1 MSSGQLIPQRT
12 QVNSLGQGLTARSS
26 LTRPKT
32 SSTLSP
38 KTSSFAQNEALKV
51 EGRSRNPIRGLSSAN
66 AADKSSISASDI
78 DIDTSLASR
87 SSVGLDDSCD
97 LIPSPVKQHIPATGP
112 SLLQQRAEVAR
123 RRILAAVCI
132 QRWYRRIIRNLIN
145 VREREVKDLLK
156 NRKLQLHAQALQEQQ
171 RSRSVPTPADAEK
184 LSADAIFRRRHEREV
199 KVRQARSDVYDIL
212 SPPKRIQDLEKQQR
226 IQHVAAALRRE
237 VYGEV
242 DSSTVV
248 AAPHAQVV
256 DSSRNKRL
264 EAVAVLQAVV
274 SRLFVSRLSA
284 SNALSPAHLDRSQRF
299 SSLISHSHAN
309 SPSPRAQPH
318 PSPHRV
324 NHVVNDSSVHSQAP
338 DISPRKNLSFSSP
351 VASGTQSRTDLSR
364 ASPLA
369 WAPVDSPVSRSQSV
383 PTLAIKSAKADS
395 FLHFLDGVDR
405 DIDDLNSKSVLSSSS
420 KGDLFSDHNN
430 ELSLPYTPVSH
441 IFSQPSSHVSASARS
456 VASAA
461 STVGHA
467 GASAIYSDVK
477 IKFAQMRVEID
488 EKTKLNFSL
497 KHALEDERAQRA
509 NCTLEFNRQ
518 LAELCATKDREKEA
532 ALQRQLEFSD
542 KLMRDKTELADRIES
557 LGQQFI
563 VLKAEHE
570 RQLKQYKER
579 LQVDMDKAV
588 QHAVSKERSR
598 MIDAQEA
605 AQQRFQETTMIG
617 YSKKLERMQATHN
630 QELRAQR
637 ERFEDDLRA
646 LKDETRHERQQTSE
660 ELRVRMLQEREAALE
675 QERETCVRRL
685 RDMSERCEAQMQSL
699 RVKHSQELA
708 EERER
713 AIVQQRADRQR
724 ENDMAQRRDEET
736 LRETKQIRRDHDL
749 AISSLN
755 RQHEAEILEFKR
767 QVQKLFVTMQFQ
779 ESLTLF
785 PDQGHQG
792 EHGARAQTPIQRR
805 IESF

>member
-1 MSSGQLIPQRT
+1 MQVVGMSSGQLIPQRLQAT
-12 QVNSLGQGLTARSS
+12 SNKQGIPARSS
-26 LTRPKT
+26 LSRPKT
-32 SSTLSP
+32 ASTLSP
-38 KTSSFAQNEALKV
+38 KSHGTSHQTKDLKV
-51 EGRSRNPIRGLSSAN
+51 EGRSNNPNLESSSCIVSAQGN
-66 AADKSSISASDI
+66 ISASDF
-78 DIDTSLASR
+78 DDDFSLASH
-87 SSVGLDDSCD
+87 SGFLDVSCASM
-97 LIPSPVKQHIPATGP
+97 PSPIKQHAAAVPGP
-112 SLLQQRAEVAR
+112 SLLQKRAEVAR
-123 RRILAAVCI
+123 RRIVAAVCI
-132 QRWYRRIIRNLIN
+132 QRWCRRIFRNLKSI
-145 VREREVKDLLK
+145 REREVKHML
-156 NRKLQLHAQALQEQQ
+156 NSRKMQFQQQALEEQQ
-171 RSRSVPTPADAEK
+171 RVRPGNSSVDTEK

-199 KVRQARSDVYDIL
+199 RARQVRAEVYDML

-242 DSSTVV
+242 D
-248 AAPHAQVV
+248 ALALAPRQQLQNL
-256 DSSRNKRL
+256 DSSSSKQL
-264 EAVAVLQAVV
+264 QAAAVLQAAV
-274 SRLFVSRLSA
+274 SRLFVSRHSA
-284 SNALSPAHLDRSQRF
+284 SNTLSPTHLDRSQRF
-299 SSLISHSHAN
+299 SSLLSRSYTN

-318 PSPHRV
+318 PSPQRV
-324 NHVVNDSSVHSQAP
+324 CETISDLSVHSQAH

-351 VASGTQSRTDLSR
+351 LASVTQSRTDLSR

-369 WAPVDSPVSRSQSV
+369 WAPVDSPASRSHAA

-395 FLHFLDGVDR
+395 FLQFLDSVDR
-405 DIDDLNSKSVLSSSS
+405 DIEDLNNSKSVLSSSS
-420 KGDLFSDHNN
+420 KGDLFGDQNT

-441 IFSQPSSHVSASARS
+441 IFSHPNSHNSISAR
-456 VASAA
+456 SAA
-461 STVGHA
+461 STVGHT

-497 KHALEDERAQRA
+497 KHALEDERNQRA
-509 NCTLEFNRQ
+509 SSTIEFSRQ
-518 LAELCATKDREKEA
+518 LAELSATKDREKEL

-542 KLMRDKTELADRIES
+542 KLMRDKTELSDRIES
-557 LGQQFI
+557 LGQQFV

-579 LQVDMDKAV
+579 LHVDMEKAI

-617 YSKKLERMQATHN
+617 YSKKLERMQAAHN

-660 ELRVRMLQEREAALE
+660 DLRVRMLQEREAALE

-685 RDMSERCEAQMQSL
+685 RDMSERCEAQLQSL

-724 ENDMAQRRDEET
+724 ENDLAQRRDEEI
-736 LRETKQIRRDHDL
+736 LRETKQLRRDHDL
-749 AISSLN
+749 AIASIN
-755 RQHEAEILEFKR
+755 RQHEAEVMELKR
-767 QVQKLFVTMQFQ
+767 QV
-779 ESLTLF
+779 
-785 PDQGHQG
+785 HQLL
-792 EHGARAQTPIQRR
+792 
-805 IESF
+805 

>member
-1 MSSGQLIPQRT
+1 MQVVGMSSGQPVPQRA
-12 QVNSLGQGLTARSS
+12 QAPSLGQGITARSG
-26 LTRPKT
+26 LARPKT
-32 SSTLSP
+32 SSSSSP
-38 KTSSFAQNEALKV
+38 KAPAAASQRGVSLKV
-51 EGRSRNPIRGLSSAN
+51 EGRAHQPLRESASFN
-66 AADKSSISASDI
+66 AAAQGNVSASDF
-78 DIDTSLASR
+78 DNDTSLASR
-87 SSVGLDDSCD
+87 SSFCLDDSCASVA
-97 LIPSPVKQHIPATGP
+97 SPVKQPAVPAAAP

-123 RRILAAVCI
+123 RRILAAVRI
-132 QRWYRRIIRNLIN
+132 QQWYRHMVRNVIS

-156 NRKLQLHAQALQEQQ
+156 IRKQQFQAQALQEQQ
-171 RSRSVPTPADAEK
+171 RSQPSHAAVASDK
-184 LSADAIFRRRHEREV
+184 LSADAILRRRHQREA
-199 KVRQARSDVYDIL
+199 KVRQVRTEVYDIL

-237 VYGEV
+237 VYGET
-242 DSSTVV
+242 DLSS
-248 AAPHAQVV
+248 AQEPIQSAPSA
-256 DSSRNKRL
+256 DSSRDKQRQ
-264 EAVAVLQAVV
+264 AAAVLQAAV
-274 SRLFVSRLSA
+274 SRLFVSRHSV
-284 SNALSPAHLDRSQRF
+284 SNTLSPAHLDRSQRF
-299 SSLISHSHAN
+299 SSLLSRSYN

-318 PSPHRV
+318 PSPQRV
-324 NHVVNDSSVHSQAP
+324 SDIIADLSVHSLAQ

-351 VASGTQSRTDLSR
+351 PASGAQSRTDISH

-369 WAPVDSPVSRSQSV
+369 WAPVDSPVSRPHAAPMLPV
-383 PTLAIKSAKADS
+383 KSAKADS

-405 DIDDLNSKSVLSSSS
+405 DIDELNSKSVLSSSS
-420 KGDLFSDHNN
+420 KGDLFSDQNN

-441 IFSQPSSHVSASARS
+441 IFSHPNSHSSISARS
-456 VASAA
+456 AASAASAA

-497 KHALEDERAQRA
+497 KHALEDERSQRA
-509 NCTLEFNRQ
+509 SCALEFNRQ
-518 LAELCATKDREKEA
+518 LAELSATKDREKET

-557 LGQQFI
+557 LGQQFSA
-563 VLKAEHE
+563 LKAEHE

-579 LQVDMDKAV
+579 LQVDMEKAV
-588 QHAVSKERSR
+588 QHAVAKERSR

-637 ERFEDDLRA
+637 ERFEDDLRS

-724 ENDMAQRRDEET
+724 ENDLAQRRDEEA
-736 LRETKQIRRDHDL
+736 LRETKQLRRDHEL
-749 AISSLN
+749 AISSLA
-755 RQHEAEILEFKR
+755 RQHEAEIMELKR
-767 QVQKLFVTMQFQ
+767 QVSDFSTSDILTG
-779 ESLTLF
+779 SL
-785 PDQGHQG
+785 
-792 EHGARAQTPIQRR
+792 
-805 IESF
+805 

>member
-1 MSSGQLIPQRT
+1 
-12 QVNSLGQGLTARSS
+12 V
-26 LTRPKT
+26 
-32 SSTLSP
+32 
-38 KTSSFAQNEALKV
+38 QNA
-51 EGRSRNPIRGLSSAN
+51 
-66 AADKSSISASDI
+66 
-78 DIDTSLASR
+78 
-87 SSVGLDDSCD
+87 
-97 LIPSPVKQHIPATGP
+97 
-112 SLLQQRAEVAR
+112 
-123 RRILAAVCI
+123 
-132 QRWYRRIIRNLIN
+132 
-145 VREREVKDLLK
+145 
-156 NRKLQLHAQALQEQQ
+156 
-171 RSRSVPTPADAEK
+171 
-184 LSADAIFRRRHEREV
+184 
-199 KVRQARSDVYDIL
+199 
-212 SPPKRIQDLEKQQR
+212 
-226 IQHVAAALRRE
+226 
-237 VYGEV
+237 
-242 DSSTVV
+242 
-248 AAPHAQVV
+248 
-256 DSSRNKRL
+256 DSSRSKQL

-274 SRLFVSRLSA
+274 SRLFVARLSA
-284 SNALSPAHLDRSQRF
+284 SNTLSPAHLDRSQRF
-299 SSLISHSHAN
+299 SSLLSRSQAN

-318 PSPHRV
+318 PSPQRAHDV
-324 NHVVNDSSVHSQAP
+324 ISDMSVHSQAP

-351 VASGTQSRTDLSR
+351 IASGTQSRADVSR

-369 WAPVDSPVSRSQSV
+369 WAPVDSPVSRSQSA
-383 PTLAIKSAKADS
+383 PTFAIKSAKADS

-405 DIDDLNSKSVLSSSS
+405 DIDDLNSKSVMSSSS
-420 KGDLFSDHNN
+420 KGDLFGDQNN

-441 IFSQPSSHVSASARS
+441 IFSQPSSHVSISARS
-456 VASAA
+456 AVSAA

-497 KHALEDERAQRA
+497 KHALEDERNQRA
-509 NCTLEFNRQ
+509 NCVLEFNRQ
-518 LAELCATKDREKEA
+518 LAELSATKEREKEA

-557 LGQQFI
+557 MGQQFT
-563 VLKAEHE
+563 VLKAEHD

-579 LQVDMDKAV
+579 LQVDMDKAI

-617 YSKKLERMQATHN
+617 YSKKLERMQAAHN

-736 LRETKQIRRDHDL
+736 LRETKQLRRDHDL

-755 RQHEAEILEFKR
+755 RQHEAEIMELKR
-767 QVQKLFVTMQFQ
+767 QVREPYLSKR
-779 ESLTLF
+779 SLNCRLHIRA
-785 PDQGHQG
+785 DQGHQRI
-792 EHGARAQTPIQRR
+792 HCTRAQTPVQRR
-805 IESF
+805 IEGFRRCYSQST